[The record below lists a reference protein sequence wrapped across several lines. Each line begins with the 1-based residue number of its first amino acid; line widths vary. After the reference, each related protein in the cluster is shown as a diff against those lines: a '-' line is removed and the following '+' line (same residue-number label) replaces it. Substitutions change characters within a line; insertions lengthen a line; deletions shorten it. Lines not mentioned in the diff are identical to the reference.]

1 MLSLSTRKTLPDLET
16 RAPMS
21 ERILP
26 NKVPLRIRFR
36 STAAQI
42 QWEREALPQSAALT
56 YPDLT
61 NVTGIQKRIEQTKE
75 LIRLGQLL
83 RADLGLDEVI
93 QQIVA
98 TTVRCIGFRKLAVNL
113 IDEDAQRFLAVA
125 FAGLSLDEEDFLR
138 EAENSIDKLTVYLR
152 PEFRISQSYFIS
164 HTHNIDYQGTIVT
177 MHTPHKEDGWHP
189 DDLFFVP
196 LFSPREQKM
205 LGFLSLDDPEDGNL
219 PTEESI
225 QVTELFA
232 NQAAIAIDNARLF
245 QQQEADRLA
254 LEVGI
259 AQLRTE
265 LEPIQRGDLSKRMQ
279 LTHQKLQPIG
289 EAINVMLD
297 EISSI
302 VRSVQMVTQAVEEH
316 TRSVQRSSEFLVRD
330 TSQQERQV
338 NQISKVIGDLA
349 EMMHQIS
356 EQAAHMSRAAVDAV
370 DVTNNAQDTVA
381 RAYAG
386 MSKVREATML
396 SSRTMKSLGE
406 RGQVISETAL
416 EVSDLGT
423 RLHHL
428 ALNAAIEATRA
439 GEYGKGFSTIAQ
451 EIRSLAVGSSEI
463 ARNIGTYIRT
473 IQSETNAASQT
484 VEQNTQQVVM
494 QSELVTQ
501 TGVALEVI
509 GEVTDQLSRL
519 IEDVR
524 STAENQAQSSQLV
537 VGSVDE
543 ILRMTADI
551 TQHMREMQQSMVQM
565 ADLTNSLRQRIS
577 VFHISEH

>member
-1 MLSLSTRKTLPDLET
+1 
-16 RAPMS
+16 MS
-21 ERILP
+21 ERRVSH
-26 NKVPLRIRFR
+26 KVPLRVRFR
-36 STAAQI
+36 SPAEQV
-42 QWEREALPQSAALT
+42 QWERENLFLPTSSTPSSLSQT
-56 YPDLT
+56 PNLT
-61 NVTGIQKRIEQTKE
+61 NATEIQKRIQQTKE

-83 RADLGLDEVI
+83 RADLGLNEVL
-93 QQIVA
+93 QQVVA
-98 TTVRCIGFRKLAVNL
+98 TTVRCIGFHKMALNL
-113 IDEDAQRFLAVA
+113 IDEDGQHISSVA
-125 FAGLSLDEEDFLR
+125 FAGLSGEEEHLLR
-138 EAENSIDKLTVYLR
+138 EAHDPMEKLKPFIR
-152 PEFRISQSYFIS
+152 PEFRISQSYFVS
-164 HTHNIDYQGTIVT
+164 HKHGIELQGTVIYN
-177 MHTPHKEDGWHP
+177 TPAHYEEGGWHP
-189 DDLFFVP
+189 DDVLLVP

-205 LGFLSLDDPEDGNL
+205 LGFFSLDDPEDGKI

-225 QVTELFA
+225 QITELFA

-245 QQQEADRLA
+245 QEREAERIA
-254 LEVGI
+254 LEEGI

-265 LEPIQRGDLSKRMQ
+265 LEPIQRGDLSKRMC

-297 EISSI
+297 EISG
-302 VRSVQMVTQAVEEH
+302 VLKSVQMVTQAVEEH
-316 TRSVQRSSEFLVRD
+316 TRNVQHSSEFLVRD

-356 EQAAHMSRAAVDAV
+356 EQAAHMSRTAVDAI

-381 RAYAG
+381 RAFEG
-386 MSKVREATML
+386 MSKVREATMQ

-406 RGQVISETAL
+406 RGQAISAATL
-416 EVSDLGT
+416 EVSDLST

-439 GEYGKGFSTIAQ
+439 GEYGKGFVTIAQ

-463 ARNIGTYIRT
+463 ARNISTYIRT
-473 IQSETNAASQT
+473 IQNETNAAAQS

-509 GEVTDQLSRL
+509 GEVTDQLSGL
-519 IEDVR
+519 IEDVC
-524 STAENQAQSSQLV
+524 STAENQTQGSQLV
-537 VGSVDE
+537 VSSVDE
-543 ILRMTADI
+543 ILRMTVDI
-551 TQHMREMQQSMVQM
+551 TQHMREMQQSMIHM

-577 VFHISEH
+577 VFHIVEH

>member
-1 MLSLSTRKTLPDLET
+1 
-16 RAPMS
+16 MS

-36 STAAQI
+36 STTEQI

-56 YPDLT
+56 SPDLT

-138 EAENSIDKLTVYLR
+138 EAENPIDKLTVYLR

-177 MHTPHKEDGWHP
+177 MHTPHKEGGWHP

-245 QQQEADRLA
+245 QQQETDRLA

-473 IQSETNAASQT
+473 IQSETNAASQS

-524 STAENQAQSSQLV
+524 STAENQAQSSHLV
-537 VGSVDE
+537 VGSVNE

>member
-1 MLSLSTRKTLPDLET
+1 
-16 RAPMS
+16 MS
-21 ERILP
+21 EQRLS
-26 NKVPLRIRFR
+26 NKVPLRVRFR
-36 STAAQI
+36 STTEQI
-42 QWEREALPQSAALT
+42 QWERENLPSSNGVASSNH
-56 YPDLT
+56 T
-61 NVTGIQKRIEQTKE
+61 NTTEIQKRREQTKE

-83 RADLGLDEVI
+83 RADLGLDEVL

-98 TTVRCIGFRKLAVNL
+98 TTVRCIGFRKLVVNL
-113 IDEDAQRFLAVA
+113 IDEDAQHISSVA
-125 FAGLSLDEEDFLR
+125 FAGLLPDEENFLR
-138 EAENSIDKLTVYLR
+138 EAHDPIEKLTVYIQ

-164 HTHNIDYQGTIVT
+164 HTHDIEHQGASVQDVNA
-177 MHTPHKEDGWHP
+177 HYEEGGWHP
-189 DDLFFVP
+189 DDTFFVP

-205 LGFLSLDDPEDGNL
+205 LGFLSLDDPEDGKI
-219 PTEESI
+219 PTEDSI
-225 QVTELFA
+225 QITELFA

-259 AQLRTE
+259 IQLRTE
-265 LEPIQRGDLSKRMQ
+265 LEPIQRGDLSKRIR
-279 LTHQKLQPIG
+279 LSHQKLQPIG

-297 EISSI
+297 EISGI
-302 VRSVQMVTQAVEEH
+302 LRSVQMVMQAVEEH
-316 TRSVQRSSEFLVRD
+316 TRNVQHSSEFLVRD

-349 EMMHQIS
+349 EMMRQIS

-370 DVTNNAQDTVA
+370 DVTNNAQDTVG

-386 MSKVREATML
+386 MSKVREATMQ
-396 SSRTMKSLGE
+396 SARTMKSLGE

-439 GEYGKGFSTIAQ
+439 GEYGKGFATIAQ

-473 IQSETNAASQT
+473 IQSETNAASQS

-509 GEVTDQLSRL
+509 GEVTDQLSRV
-519 IEDVR
+519 IEDVC
-524 STAENQAQSSQLV
+524 STAENQLQGSPLV
-537 VGSVDE
+537 VSSVDE

-551 TQHMREMQQSMVQM
+551 TQHMREMQQSMVHM
-565 ADLTNSLRQRIS
+565 ADLTNSLGQRIS
-577 VFHISEH
+577 VFRISER

>member
-1 MLSLSTRKTLPDLET
+1 
-16 RAPMS
+16 MS
-21 ERILP
+21 EQRLP
-26 NKVPLRIRFR
+26 NKVPLRVRFR
-36 STAAQI
+36 STVEQI
-42 QWEREALPQSAALT
+42 QWERETLPPSNGVESFNHSNT
-56 YPDLT
+56 T
-61 NVTGIQKRIEQTKE
+61 EIQKRIEQTKE

-83 RADLGLDEVI
+83 RADLGLDEVL

-113 IDEDAQRFLAVA
+113 IDEDEQHISSVA
-125 FAGLSLDEEDFLR
+125 FAGLSADEENFLR
-138 EAENSIDKLTVYLR
+138 EAHDPVGKLAVYIQ

-164 HTHNIDYQGTIVT
+164 HTNNIEHQGAAIQDVNA
-177 MHTPHKEDGWHP
+177 HYEEGGWHP
-189 DDLFFVP
+189 DDVFFVP

-205 LGFLSLDDPEDGNL
+205 LGFLSLDDPEDGKI
-219 PTEESI
+219 PTEDSI
-225 QVTELFA
+225 QITELFA

-245 QQQEADRLA
+245 QQREADRIA
-254 LEVGI
+254 LEEGI
-259 AQLRTE
+259 TQLRIE
-265 LEPIQRGDLSKRMQ
+265 LEPIQRGVLSKRIQ
-279 LTHQKLQPIG
+279 LSHQKLQPIG

-297 EISSI
+297 EISGI
-302 VRSVQMVTQAVEEH
+302 IKSVQMVMQAVEEH
-316 TRSVQRSSEFLVRD
+316 TRSVQHSSEFLVRD

-349 EMMHQIS
+349 EMMRQIS

-370 DVTNNAQDTVA
+370 DVTNNAQDTVG

-386 MSKVREATML
+386 MSKVREATMQ
-396 SSRTMKSLGE
+396 SARTMKSLGE

-473 IQSETNAASQT
+473 IQSETNAASQS

-509 GEVTDQLSRL
+509 GEVTDQLSSL
-519 IEDVR
+519 IEDVCV
-524 STAENQAQSSQLV
+524 TAEKQVQGSQV
-537 VGSVDE
+537 VVSSVDE

-551 TQHMREMQQSMVQM
+551 TQHMREMQQSMVHM
-565 ADLTNSLRQRIS
+565 ADLTSSLGQRIS
-577 VFHISEH
+577 VFCISEN

>member
-1 MLSLSTRKTLPDLET
+1 
-16 RAPMS
+16 MS
-21 ERILP
+21 ERRLP
-26 NKVPLRIRFR
+26 NKVPLRVRFR
-36 STAAQI
+36 STSEQI
-42 QWEREALPQSAALT
+42 QWERETLPPSANIAP
-56 YPDLT
+56 PDLT
-61 NVTGIQKRIEQTKE
+61 NVTGIQKRIEQTKA

-83 RADLGLDEVI
+83 RADLGLNEVL

-113 IDEDAQRFLAVA
+113 IDEDAQHISSVA
-125 FAGLSLDEEDFLR
+125 FAGLSPDEENFLR
-138 EAENSIDKLTVYLR
+138 EAHDPIEKLNVYIQ

-164 HTHNIDYQGTIVT
+164 HTHNIEHQGTAI
-177 MHTPHKEDGWHP
+177 HSINDSYEEGGWHP
-189 DDLFFVP
+189 DDIFFVP
-196 LFSPREQKM
+196 LFSPREQKW
-205 LGFLSLDDPEDGNL
+205 LGFLSLDDPEDGKI
-219 PTEESI
+219 PTEDSI
-225 QVTELFA
+225 QITELFA

-245 QQQEADRLA
+245 QQHEADRLA

-259 AQLRTE
+259 TQLRTE
-265 LEPIQRGDLSKRMQ
+265 LEPIQRGDLSKRMR

-297 EISSI
+297 EISGI
-302 VRSVQMVTQAVEEH
+302 LKSVQLVTQAVEEH
-316 TRSVQRSSEFLVRD
+316 TRNVQHSSEFLVRD

-349 EMMHQIS
+349 MMMHQIS

-386 MSKVREATML
+386 MSKVREATMQ
-396 SSRTMKSLGE
+396 SARTMKSLGE

-439 GEYGKGFSTIAQ
+439 GEYGKGFATIAQ

-473 IQSETNAASQT
+473 IQSETNAASQS

-519 IEDVR
+519 IEDVC
-524 STAENQAQSSQLV
+524 STAENQAQGSQLV
-537 VGSVDE
+537 VSSVDE

-551 TQHMREMQQSMVQM
+551 TQHMREMQQSMVHM
-565 ADLTNSLRQRIS
+565 ADLTNSLSQRIS